1 MKNRAIEY
9 PHPVL
14 NEFTNDFIDCNFSI
28 EIPSHSDTGDTID
41 LEVKYNLNCP
51 GIDKLL
57 HDGIAQIIV
66 RVICYRTSFRIVKK
80 LDLDSTTVI
89 SIPKKQITDV
99 LELQSSIVVCQDF
112 SEYYLEEFNKDYFGS
127 MPQKIRKGD
136 IIANEPGIKIQLNT
150 LLEKNTSGIV
160 QVTGSTLISEM
171 KVSFATVNETKPE
184 LTNYI
189 VITLPDLEYKNYAKL
204 MKKKHLKNGIDR
216 FLQASIILPA
226 ITEGI
231 SRLRM
236 QEQTES
242 DEDDPIYKGTVWA
255 DSIYDALG
263 RIGVEDLGTCTQSDY
278 ELANKVL
285 GNVVSDSTNN
295 LMQKMIDWSTIRQED
310 EVL

>member
-14 NEFTNDFIDCNFSI
+14 NEFTNDFIDCDFSI
-28 EIPSHSDTGDTID
+28 EILSHSDTGNSID
-41 LEVKYNLNCP
+41 LEIKYNLNCP

-57 HDGIAQIIV
+57 HDGIAQVVV
-66 RVICYRTSFRIVKK
+66 RLVCYRTSFRIVKNLT
-80 LDLDSTTVI
+80 LDNSTVI

-99 LELQSSIVVCQDF
+99 LELQASIVACKNYT
-112 SEYYLEEFNKDYFGS
+112 EYYLDEFNKEYFGS

-136 IIANEPGIKIQLNT
+136 IIADEPGIKIQLNT
-150 LLEKNTSGIV
+150 LLEKNTSSIV
-160 QVTGSTLISEM
+160 QVTGSPSISEM
-171 KVSFATVNETKPE
+171 KVSYATIDETKPE

-204 MKKKHLKNGIDR
+204 MKKKHLKNGIER

-231 SRLRM
+231 SKLRV
-236 QEQTES
+236 QEQTEPA
-242 DEDDPIYKGTVWA
+242 EDDPVYKGTVWA
-255 DSIYDALG
+255 DSIYDALA
-263 RIGVEDLGTCTQSDY
+263 RIGVDDLGSCTQSDY
-278 ELANKVL
+278 ELANKIL
-285 GNVVSDSTNN
+285 GNVISDSTNN
-295 LMQKMIDWSTIRQED
+295 LMQKMSEWSTIRQED